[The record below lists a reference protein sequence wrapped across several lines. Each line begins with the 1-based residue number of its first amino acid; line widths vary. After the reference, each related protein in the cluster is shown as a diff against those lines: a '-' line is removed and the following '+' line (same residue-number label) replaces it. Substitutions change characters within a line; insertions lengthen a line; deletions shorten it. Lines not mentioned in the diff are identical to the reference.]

1 MLVSRIM
8 RKPLA
13 IIAPETSVQ
22 TAAALM
28 ANLEVGGLLVC
39 DNDRPVGFV
48 TDRDI
53 VVRWA
58 TKVGC
63 DGPVAPIMT
72 PSVVTCRA
80 DQTVEQAAYQ
90 MSDLRVRRLVVLGA
104 EDQVVGIVTLGDI
117 ANDASE
123 ELAGQT
129 LGEIVDAR

>member
-8 RKPLA
+8 RKPVA
-13 IIAPETSVQ
+13 IITPDTSVQ

-28 ANLEVGGLLVC
+28 ANLNTGVLPVC
-39 DNDRPVGFV
+39 DGGRPVGII

-53 VVRWA
+53 VVKWA
-58 TKVGC
+58 TKPVS
-63 DGPVAPIMT
+63 DSRVAPIMT

-80 DQTVEQAAYQ
+80 DQTVEQAAYL
-90 MSDLRVRRLVVLGA
+90 MSDLRIRRLVVLDA
-104 EDQVVGIVTLGDI
+104 DDEVVGIVTLGDI
-117 ANDASE
+117 ASDASE